1 MRSLILST
9 SCLLAILGSSCVVA
23 TSSAFAKHKAATVE
37 KHTSGAGAKRHASA
51 DSKQKQKAPA
61 AKREKSIVSA
71 KQEPAETLEP
81 RTPTDKQD
89 CIAVAQAFYG
99 RAGTLSRQTKQAIP
113 PVFVRVV
120 SKLDEFCGEEEFD
133 KARISIDWM
142 NTCLQ
147 TLSSDPKTAACSDSE
162 INFCPADPQSN
173 ACTAGDRRAE
183 R

>member
-61 AKREKSIVSA
+61 AKREKPIVSA

-89 CIAVAQAFYG
+89 CIAVAQSFYG
-99 RAGTLSRQTKQAIP
+99 RAKRMNRTIP
-113 PVFVRVV
+113 DVFIRVV
-120 SKLDEFCGEEEFD
+120 SKLDEFCGEEDFD

-147 TLSSDPKTAACSDSE
+147 NSV
-162 INFCPADPQSN
+162 
-173 ACTAGDRRAE
+173 
-183 R
+183 